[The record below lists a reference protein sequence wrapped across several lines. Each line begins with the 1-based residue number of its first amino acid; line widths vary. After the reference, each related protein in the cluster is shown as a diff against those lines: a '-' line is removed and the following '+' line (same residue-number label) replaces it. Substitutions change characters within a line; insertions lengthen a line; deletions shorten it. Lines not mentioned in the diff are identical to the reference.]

1 MNFGEG
7 GTAPRVNSKAMPTY
21 AGRTVAL
28 VGAVE
33 SHMPTA
39 VVLRTSV
46 RYNPSWANGR
56 AAHSLA
62 LSLSLVQD
70 GAIVNVKPA
79 PGSDY
84 SR

>member
-7 GTAPRVNSKAMPTY
+7 GTAPRVNSKTMPTY

-46 RYNPSWANGR
+46 RLQCVTNKR
-56 AAHSLA
+56 
-62 LSLSLVQD
+62 
-70 GAIVNVKPA
+70 
-79 PGSDY
+79 
-84 SR
+84 